1 MYYLEEL
8 ALMGQ
13 LDTGRIGRI
22 DGSAR
27 TSWATTP
34 ESFPRRSLA
43 RSPQPRDP
51 LYPVCS
57 EANHLYEVN
66 AGGVHRAQTVVT
78 FFLCFGK
85 SSSTSRKRRN
95 NWQSPTGS

>member
-27 TSWATTP
+27 TSATP

-78 FFLCFGK
+78 LFLCLVSGGL
-85 SSSTSRKRRN
+85 RRPFHLG
-95 NWQSPTGS
+95 QHRVPIPYTH

>member
-27 TSWATTP
+27 TSWATP

-51 LYPVCS
+51 VYTVCTL
-57 EANHLYEVN
+57 HP
-66 AGGVHRAQTVVT
+66 
-78 FFLCFGK
+78 
-85 SSSTSRKRRN
+85 RRCAELS
-95 NWQSPTGS
+95 WVIGP

>member
-27 TSWATTP
+27 TSWATP

-57 EANHLYEVN
+57 EANHIHEVN

-78 FFLCFGK
+78 LFLCLHHAWY
-85 SSSTSRKRRN
+85 SSYEE
-95 NWQSPTGS
+95 

>member
-27 TSWATTP
+27 TSGATP

-66 AGGVHRAQTVVT
+66 AFTAPKRSSRYFSAWFRGG
-78 FFLCFGK
+78 L
-85 SSSTSRKRRN
+85 RRPFHLDG
-95 NWQSPTGS
+95 QI